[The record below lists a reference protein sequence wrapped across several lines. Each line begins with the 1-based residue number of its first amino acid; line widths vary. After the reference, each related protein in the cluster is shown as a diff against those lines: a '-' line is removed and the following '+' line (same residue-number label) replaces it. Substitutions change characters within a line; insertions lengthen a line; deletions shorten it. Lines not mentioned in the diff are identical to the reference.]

1 MSLMVARTTF
11 PGEGDGNT
19 GMVENFSPSST
30 SQTLEMVREG
40 QSAPTLGSAT
50 ILRQGIE
57 CFSQGP
63 ESKYFRLYRL
73 SPSL

>member
-40 QSAPTLGSAT
+40 QSAPTLG
-50 ILRQGIE
+50 
-57 CFSQGP
+57 
-63 ESKYFRLYRL
+63 
-73 SPSL
+73 